1 MKDKKWRK
9 VLYEDQGYPD
19 NYYETSEFLIG
30 LKTNVNVVHY
40 TLLQAISGSSY
51 LISQIN
57 VVTLFLILFELV
69 QMEIVEFKLLFS
81 ITISAAFF
89 CFLCYLRS
97 NFNNLLS
104 KDTIIDDLQSLVT
117 MICLGYGFTPIIRTL
132 TTTISTDTIYT
143 MTFCLFLFSLVFH
156 DYGMDA
162 PIVSR
167 AYSLNLS
174 LAASICL
181 ISRLKDNPT
190 AFCFLSLALCCF
202 GFWPNFRNQI
212 ASDFPKLT
220 PLFQSV
226 FLIPASIFCTTF
238 ISIPLTILNGLIQF
252 FILFVCPF
260 ILVKMQHLK
269 STIHGPWDEAIIYD
283 LQKDD

>member
-1 MKDKKWRK
+1 MEGKKWRK
-9 VLYEDQGYPD
+9 VLYEDQGFPD

-40 TLLQAISGSSY
+40 TLPQAITGSSY

-57 VVTLFLILFELV
+57 VVALFLILFELV
-69 QMEIVEFKLLFS
+69 QMEIVVFKLLFS
-81 ITISAAFF
+81 ITISAAIF
-89 CFLCYLRS
+89 CFLCYVRS
-97 NFNNLLS
+97 NFHNLLS
-104 KDTIIDDLQSLVT
+104 KDTVIDDLQSLLT

-143 MTFCLFLFSLVFH
+143 MTFILFLFSLVFH

-190 AFCFLSLALCCF
+190 AFCFLALALCCF

-212 ASDFPKLT
+212 ASDLPRLT
-220 PLFQSV
+220 PFFQSII
-226 FLIPASIFCTTF
+226 LIPASIFCTTL
-238 ISIPLTILNGLIQF
+238 ISFPLTVLNALIQT
-252 FILFVCPF
+252 FILFICPL

-269 STIHGPWDEAIIYD
+269 STIHGPWDEATIVD
-283 LQKDD
+283 LQKDE